1 MTAAVYFRPAIPLV
15 LCLIGGILLG
25 TECGGHEI
33 WAFTAFCLGAAFA
46 LRLIY
51 LRKTGLAG
59 PILLFFAL
67 GYLSIGPWVS
77 PRFSPDHL
85 IHYVDS
91 GRWDISGRIAS
102 RPQLINNRARFIL
115 QVASLS
121 DGRRTYPVT
130 GKLRVTAVGEL
141 PELAVGDKLQFA
153 SRLRTIS
160 NFKNPGG
167 FDYRRHM
174 AFEGI
179 WATAYVIGDR
189 LVVIDENHTSGL
201 SQLINQARARFMQL
215 SPNSGTPEARAAL
228 NALIIGDRAQIPPET
243 RQSFNRAG
251 LGHLLAISGLHIGIV
266 ATVAFVFFNGLMVR
280 IKPLLWRAWT
290 RKAAALLSLV
300 PVVVYGVV
308 AGFSPSTQRAV
319 LMVAVFLLTF
329 LFEREQ
335 DSLNTLA
342 LAALF
347 ILVADPPALFAVS
360 FQLSFTAVFAIIYG
374 LSRLR
379 GRVTQPKVRFQL
391 NWRLRLKKRL
401 SLFALVSILAI
412 CGSLPLVAYYFNQTS
427 LVGLAAN
434 FIVVP
439 LIGFITIPLGLTAL
453 FMLPLSMSLASVC
466 VKAATFILDFA
477 LPIVDIFAGLP
488 FAALKI
494 VTPSLLEIG
503 CFYTMGWAVLNWRR
517 FETETKP
524 TQLIGAREAVCS
536 PPGDPADRPPGNRA
550 DLRRFLKY
558 SPVKILKKDLFEKK
572 AQIAVVLVLII
583 MVADVSYWLYQRFG
597 HPDLRVTVLDVGLG
611 SAALLELPGG
621 HTILI
626 DGGGFGDNSTF
637 DIGQSVIAPFLWRKK
652 IRTVDTLILSH
663 PDSDHLNGLIYIAD
677 HFNVKNVITNNE
689 PRDTPGYGKLMDI
702 VARRKIFQPE
712 FENMPR
718 TLRIGDVELI
728 CLYPPPDFLKKI
740 RYDKWRSLNNNS
752 LVWRVSM
759 GTTSVLFPGDIMSEA
774 EKELVSLAGSRL
786 TSTVLVVPH
795 HGSRSSSSKIFV
807 HAVNPEV
814 VIISSGHASRFHIP
828 HPDVIRQYRNR
839 GCSIFSTDINGAV
852 RLSTDGRR
860 WEVRPF
866 EDSVFP
872 DAGADVKGFVIQRR
886 SGLK

>member
-1 MTAAVYFRPAIPLV
+1 MTAAIYFRPAIPLL

-25 TECGGHEI
+25 SECGGHEI
-33 WAFTAFCLGAAFA
+33 WALTALSMGAGLG
-46 LRLIY
+46 LRRIH
-51 LRKTGLAG
+51 LRKPGLVG
-59 PILLFFAL
+59 PILLFFSL
-67 GYLSIGPWVS
+67 GYLSIAPWAS
-77 PRFSPDHL
+77 PRFSANHL
-85 IHYVDS
+85 IHFADS
-91 GRWDISGRIAS
+91 GRWDISGRITS
-102 RPQLINNRARFIL
+102 RPQFINNRARFIL
-115 QVASLS
+115 QVASLG
-121 DGRRTYPVT
+121 DGRQTYAVS
-130 GKLRVTAVGEL
+130 GKLQVTAVGEL
-141 PELAVGDKLQFA
+141 PELAAGDKLQFA
-153 SRLRTIS
+153 SRLRSIT

-167 FDYRRHM
+167 FDYRRYM

-179 WATAYVIGDR
+179 WATAYATGDR
-189 LVVIDENHTSGL
+189 LAVIDENHTSGL
-201 SQLINQARARFMQL
+201 SQLIDKARTRFIEL
-215 SPNSGTPEARAAL
+215 SQNSGTPEARAVL
-228 NALIIGDRAQIPPET
+228 SALIIGDRAQISPET

-280 IKPLLWRAWT
+280 FRPLLWRAWT
-290 RKAAALLSLV
+290 RKVAALLSLI

-329 LFEREQ
+329 LFERDQ

-347 ILVADPPALFAVS
+347 ILIADPPALFSVS

-379 GRVTQPKVRFQL
+379 GRAARQKVRSQQ
-391 NWRLRLKKRL
+391 NRRLRLKKRL
-401 SLFALVSILAI
+401 SLFALVSLLAI
-412 CGSLPLVAYYFNQTS
+412 CGSLPLVAYYFNQIS
-427 LVGLAAN
+427 LIGLAAN

-453 FMLPLSMSLASVC
+453 FMLPISLSLASAC
-466 VKAATFILDFA
+466 LKAANFILDYT
-477 LPIVDIFAGLP
+477 LQIVNIFAGLP

-503 CFYTMGWAVLNWRR
+503 CFYTLGWAVLNLRR
-517 FETETKP
+517 FEAETVS
-524 TQLIGAREAVCS
+524 TALTGAGKAVS
-536 PPGDPADRPPGNRA
+536 NNPADRPPGNRFGQ
-550 DLRRFLKY
+550 RRFLKY
-558 SPVKILKKDLFEKK
+558 SPTKMLKKVLFGKK
-572 AQIAVVLVLII
+572 AQIAVVLVFII
-583 MVADVSYWLYQRFG
+583 MAADVSYWHYQRFG
-597 HPDLRVTVLDVGLG
+597 HPDLRVTVLDVGFG

-626 DGGGFGDNSTF
+626 DGGGFADNSTF

-689 PRDTPGYGKLMDI
+689 QRDTLGYGKLMDI
-702 VARRKIFQPE
+702 VALRKISQPV

-718 TLRIGDVELI
+718 THRIADVELT
-728 CLYPPPDFLKKI
+728 CLYPPPDFLEKI
-740 RYDKWRSLNNNS
+740 KSEKWRNLNNNS

-759 GTTSVLFPGDIMSEA
+759 GTTSFLFPGDIMAEA
-774 EKELVSLAGSRL
+774 EKELVSLAGSQL
-786 TSTVLVVPH
+786 TSTVLIVPH

-807 HAVNPEV
+807 RAVNPEV
-814 VIISSGHASRFHIP
+814 VIISAGHNSRLNLP

-839 GCSIFSTDINGAV
+839 GCSIWRTDINGAV
-852 RLSTDGRR
+852 RLATDGRR
-860 WEVRPF
+860 LQVKPF
-866 EDSVFP
+866 EDFGFP
-872 DAGADVKGFVIQRR
+872 DAGADSKGFAFRGR
-886 SGLK
+886 SGLQ